1 MSAFA
6 AAVGALFADT
16 NIGVEAHYTPDG
28 GAPVLVRVVMRRADE
43 ITGFGDARLWSETT
57 RIDLHAAEVPNPRPA
72 TGSRSTARP
81 SLIRTSRCGTASG
94 WSGP

>member
-1 MSAFA
+1 MARD
-6 AAVGALFADT
+6 V
-16 NIGVEAHYTPDG
+16 VYTSTG
-28 GAPVLVRVVMRRADE
+28 GGPTLIRVITRRADE
-43 ITGFGDARLWSETT
+43 ITGFGEAHLWAETT